1 MLSLILLPLL
11 QKPLTFKQGLIMAL
25 TGAISL
31 WFSYPAVFILAGFGL
46 TSLIVNWLNKK
57 SVNWGHYLRIYL
69 TGLGSFIL
77 FYFLAIH
84 AVSNDTALSQAW
96 SDDFPESPWNIIWYI
111 DAFGRF
117 FYRPLGFTKWIDG
130 LAIIALI
137 TGCVFL
143 FKQNKTILGII
154 VSPILLTLIA
164 AGLHQ
169 YPFQSRLVLFLMPVA
184 IIAIGAGTL
193 YLYRQSRHLILKI
206 LSIFLI
212 AILIIPSAW
221 ESAQLMKNPIEKSE
235 IKPVIAYIKEHQ
247 QPQDLLYI
255 YQRGIYQFKYY
266 AEQ

>member
-1 MLSLILLPLL
+1 MIFQSLPGILS
-11 QKPLTFKQGLIMAL
+11 G
-25 TGAISL
+25 
-31 WFSYPAVFILAGFGL
+31 
-46 TSLIVNWLNKK
+46 
-57 SVNWGHYLRIYL
+57 
-69 TGLGSFIL
+69 
-77 FYFLAIH
+77 
-84 AVSNDTALSQAW
+84 
-96 SDDFPESPWNIIWYI
+96 YI

-130 LAIIALI
+130 LAIIAFI
-137 TGCVFL
+137 AGCVFL
-143 FKQNKTILGII
+143 FKQNKRILGII
-154 VSPILLTLIA
+154 LSPILLTLIA

-193 YLYRQSRHLILKI
+193 YLYRQSHHLALKI
-206 LSIFLI
+206 LSVFLI
-212 AILIIPSAW
+212 AILVIPSLW

-266 AEQ
+266 AEQYGYRPGDYILGVDDLDQYDGKNLSEQEKQRYQQDLDQLRGNERVWFLFANATIPRENRFIKAYLDQIGTELNSFHQKGAFVYLYRLKHENF